1 MDLFN
6 HEAETFT
13 LAGML
18 RHPDAYWTINAVGLT
33 HEDFMSS
40 NNRLVMRAV
49 AAVVGE
55 KKQPDLP
62 LVLEEL
68 TDAPDATYEYAQRL
82 MATPCSVPQAA
93 EYARTVKG
101 LATARRLA
109 STGARIIEIA
119 QEKRADSEEAVALAE
134 SALRKVRDELP
145 VPDRSPDP
153 ADILRRVR
161 TQGPVSGIPIRFAP
175 SLQEMSGGFIPGHLW
190 VIGGFSSTG
199 KSAVACNIIN
209 DCITER
215 RWVGLISTEMTQ
227 ENYMQRLLALMSGVP
242 FRDVRDRVFIEG
254 QVDGIREAE
263 RKLIAAPVR
272 IFDSVYR
279 INDIR
284 LQATKMKET
293 TGLDVLLVDF
303 MQNVRASKGDF
314 SFADMTEIT
323 LDLQQMAKDLRIT
336 VLAFSQVSNEMA
348 KWDSQG
354 GDDNFYGF
362 KGSGAIKDAADFAIM
377 LKRDRVRQ
385 SPILDFHVMKNRHGE
400 LRVVSTHIDL
410 PTGRID
416 EITAVEEEEEEGF
429 QFNGK

>member
-18 RHPDAYWTINAVGLT
+18 RHPDAYWTINAVGLGSD
-33 HEDFMSS
+33 DFIGTE
-40 NNRLVMRAV
+40 NRKVMRAINT
-49 AAVVGE
+49 VVSD

-68 TDAPDATYEYAQRL
+68 RFGADDTTAEYAGRL
-82 MATPCSVPQAA
+82 MAMPCSVPQAA
-93 EYARTVKG
+93 EFARTVKG
-101 LATARRLA
+101 LSTSRKLA
-109 STGARIIEIA
+109 SVGARIIEIA
-119 QEKRADSEEAVALAE
+119 REKRADSEDAVATAE
-134 SALRKVRDELP
+134 SELRRVREELP

-161 TQGPVSGIPIRFAP
+161 TQGPVPGIPIRFAP
-175 SLQEMSGGFIPGHLW
+175 SLHEMSGGLIPGHLW

-199 KSAVACNIIN
+199 KSAVACNIIA
-209 DCITER
+209 DCIAEH
-215 RWVGLISTEMTQ
+215 RWVGLVSTEMTQ
-227 ENYMQRLLALMSGVP
+227 ENYVQRLLALMANVP
-242 FRDVRDRVFIEG
+242 FRDVRDRAFFGEQI
-254 QVDGIREAE
+254 DRIANAE
-263 RKLIAAPVR
+263 RLLRPAPVR
-272 IFDSVYR
+272 IFDNVYR

-336 VLAFSQVSNEMA
+336 VIAFSQVSNEMA

-410 PTGRID
+410 PTGRIE
-416 EITAVEEEEEEGF
+416 EITPEEDFVDGA
-429 QFNGK
+429 

>member
-6 HEAETFT
+6 HEAETLT

-18 RHPDAYWTINAVGLT
+18 RHPEAYWTINAVGLGSD
-33 HEDFMSS
+33 DFIGTE
-40 NNRLVMRAV
+40 NRRVMRAIN
-49 AAVVGE
+49 AVVSE

-68 TDAPDATYEYAQRL
+68 RLGDDTTGEYAARL
-82 MATPCSVPQAA
+82 ISMPCSVPQAA
-93 EYARTVKG
+93 EFARTVKG
-101 LATARRLA
+101 LSTGRKLA
-109 STGARIIEIA
+109 SVGARIIEIA
-119 QEKRADSEEAVALAE
+119 RESRADSEEAVAAAE
-134 SALRKVRDELP
+134 TELRKVRDELP

-161 TQGPVSGIPIRFAP
+161 TQGPVAGIPIRFAP
-175 SLQEMSGGFIPGHLW
+175 SLFDMSGGFIPGHLW

-209 DCITER
+209 DCIAER
-215 RWVGLISTEMTQ
+215 RWAGLISTEMTQ
-227 ENYMQRLLALMSGVP
+227 ENYAQRLLALVSGVP
-242 FRDVRDRVFIEG
+242 FRDVRDRAFFGDQI
-254 QVDGIREAE
+254 DRITEAE
-263 RKLIAAPVR
+263 RKLRTAPVR
-272 IFDSVYR
+272 IFDNVYR
-279 INDIR
+279 ISDIR

-314 SFADMTEIT
+314 AFADMTEIT

-336 VLAFSQVSNEMA
+336 VIAFSQVSNEMA
-348 KWDSQG
+348 KWDAQG

-385 SPILDFHVMKNRHGE
+385 SPVLDFHVMKNRHGE

-410 PTGRID
+410 PTGRIE
-416 EITAVEEEEEEGF
+416 EITPEEGF
-429 QFNGK
+429 DGE

>member
-1 MDLFN
+1 MDLYN

-18 RHPDAYWTINAVGLT
+18 RHPEAFWTINAVALT
-33 HEDFMSS
+33 HEDFMSP
-40 NNRLVMRAV
+40 NNRMVMKAINSVV
-49 AAVVGE
+49 AE

-62 LVLEEL
+62 FVLEEL
-68 TDAPDATYEYAQRL
+68 TDAPEQTGEYAQRL
-82 MATPCSVPQAA
+82 TVMPCSVPQAS

-119 QEKRADSEEAVALAE
+119 RENRAESETAVALAE
-134 SALRKVRDELP
+134 SELRKVREELP

-161 TQGPVSGIPIRFAP
+161 TQGPVTGIPIRFAP
-175 SLQEMSGGFIPGHLW
+175 SLQDMSGGLIPGHLW

-209 DCITER
+209 DCIAER
-215 RWVGLISTEMTQ
+215 RWAGLISTEMTQ
-227 ENYMQRLLALMSGVP
+227 ENYVQRLLALVAGVP
-242 FRDVRDRVFIEG
+242 FRDVRDRAFFGDQIER
-254 QVDGIREAE
+254 IAEAE
-263 RKLIAAPVR
+263 RLLRPAPVR

-336 VLAFSQVSNEMA
+336 VIAFSQVSNEMA

-400 LRVVSTHIDL
+400 LRVISTHIDL
-410 PTGRID
+410 PTGRIE
-416 EITAVEEEEEEGF
+416 EITPEEEE
-429 QFNGK
+429 FNG